1 MESKILEYSLKN
13 IPIPSKASY
22 LKSMMDKVENFIKRI
37 RWKGHFVTTHRLL
50 GDNITSNYRKWE
62 NGVKGKIDEET
73 KKVAESF
80 DLSKKNGLLCKP
92 PCFYHH

>member
-37 RWKGHFVTTHRLL
+37 RWKGHFVTTL
-50 GDNITSNYRKWE
+50 
-62 NGVKGKIDEET
+62 
-73 KKVAESF
+73 
-80 DLSKKNGLLCKP
+80 
-92 PCFYHH
+92 